1 MCLRP
6 CSEKIVESSSGL
18 LVCPI
23 SGTCSARLLTCAEE
37 AAEEGDRDPEKEQ
50 GEEDFGGERGESWY

>member
-1 MCLRP
+1 V

-37 AAEEGDRDPEKEQ
+37 AAEEGYRNADKEH
-50 GEEDFGGERGESWY
+50 GDEEFGGDRGEWWW

>member
-1 MCLRP
+1 VCLRP
-6 CSEKIVESSSGL
+6 CSEKIVEASSGL

-37 AAEEGDRDPEKEQ
+37 AAEEGDRDQEKEQ
-50 GEEDFGGERGESWY
+50 GEEDFGGERGEWWY

>member
-1 MCLRP
+1 M
-6 CSEKIVESSSGL
+6 ESSSGL

-37 AAEEGDRDPEKEQ
+37 AAEEGYRNADKEH
-50 GEEDFGGERGESWY
+50 GDEEFGGDRGEWWW